1 MSKPEQPLVWL
12 APHSPFPPAAS
23 AWPPESDAPG
33 LLAAGGVLDTP
44 TLLAAYTAGI
54 FPWFSERQPILWWS
68 PEPRMVLQVRNFR
81 LHKSLRKTLTKFI
94 ASDGAEIRFDTAFA
108 QVIESCAKSNRLGQ
122 DGTWIMPSMIEAYCD
137 LNAAGYAH
145 SVETWIDNELVGGLY
160 CVNIGMALFGESMFA
175 NRTDASK
182 IALAAL
188 VAWARANQIAMIDC
202 QQNTRHLASLGATE
216 IGRAGFIE
224 AVAEATRLPSPRWK
238 FSPLYWEHILQR

>member
-1 MSKPEQPLVWL
+1 
-12 APHSPFPPAAS
+12 
-23 AWPPESDAPG
+23 
-33 LLAAGGVLDTP
+33 
-44 TLLAAYTAGI
+44 
-54 FPWFSERQPILWWS
+54 
-68 PEPRMVLQVRNFR
+68 MVLQVRNFR

-137 LNAAGYAH
+137 LHAAGYAH

-188 VAWARANQIAMIDC
+188 VAWARRNQLAMIDC
-202 QQNTRHLASLGATE
+202 QQNTRHLASLGAAE
-216 IGRAGFIE
+216 MGRAGFIE
-224 AVAEATRLPSPRWK
+224 AVAAATQLPRPLWK
-238 FSPLYWEHILQR
+238 FSPLYWDYILQR